1 METLSALARDKY
13 AVGWIC
19 ALPVEMASSQALLDE
34 RHPIL
39 KQNPNDHNSYTLGR
53 IGVHN
58 VIMTCL
64 PGGGTG
70 TVSAAIVAT
79 EMVSRFRNLQFVLL
93 VGVGGG
99 VPGVGSDIRLGDV
112 VVSHPG
118 PNHGGVVQFDFGKT
132 MQDGRFV
139 PNNMLDRPPR
149 FLLAAVSTV
158 RSNHARGDSVLS
170 GYLQQIYDHHP
181 LMKTRYAHPG
191 VEKDVLY
198 ESQYDHPQREATCS
212 CCDSARILS
221 RTPRQSNDPVIH
233 YGLIASGNQVM
244 RHGMTR
250 DRLRDEMGMAC
261 FEMEA
266 AGLMGQFPCLVIRG
280 ISDYADSHKNKLWQ
294 PYASA
299 VAASYAKELLDI
311 IPSSTDAH
319 PHVRTNTFGSESTE
333 WRGKQYE
340 NGQDDGRKYEPLES
354 PEDFSNSL
362 PGLVSRF
369 QGCIQSFPELL
380 LPPDAPLPFRLTWE
394 KLELEKVLLLQWAD
408 RVHLLDDWEYSP
420 LRDIET
426 RKTIGAVLHD
436 LQSMLDDKASN
447 EVSGLVPLHKFERTR
462 QRHMS
467 WSESLDTNAGTPIYS
482 EGGFA
487 GVAKLQSH
495 NRQQQK
501 ISSQVEHVFLSRK
514 RLEKFK
520 ENYHSYQKKLKTF
533 KENYYHYQKG
543 NPKPQAP
550 STHLGWMSSKWVLS
564 DAGHYQTRLNDLAEL
579 VQRLDNVVPVEYLT
593 KLRLAEED
601 INPNWPTDLL
611 VYIQRAAY
619 SRSNAFVETIDLELK
634 KRCEQKILRRLS
646 FQEMNTRKDSITSP
660 FVDTLGWALSTK
672 ATTER
677 WDLLPLWFQSG
688 SGIYWLCG
696 KAGSGKST
704 LMKLLSD
711 HEATLEYLSTWT
723 KGKPCDIAEF
733 FIWKLGTK
741 EQNSLYG
748 LFRSIL
754 HQVLS
759 LHPSLCQELLP
770 RVWEQAYG
778 HDAIDFAL
786 PGPEEVLGL
795 CNSIR
800 DHPKVSRMCLFIDG
814 LDEFSGN
821 IFEGIELIETLTS
834 GSKIKAVVSSRP
846 EHKLVAAFHKCPQL
860 KLEDLSRSDIARYIQ
875 SKLKSP
881 LYEYGR
887 YSSDPDGAE
896 PLIREMVDKASG
908 VFLWVVLACRSLLD
922 GLAASDSPSE
932 LRKRIDELPEK
943 LEDLFRDMLTRVD
956 KRYLLQAAR
965 ILKVCKL
972 YIAQYGIGVP
982 TLGLAQ
988 LDWHD
993 YDSSRLAEALKY
1005 GFSIIE
1011 KDANCNRIEGRL
1023 RSRCGGLLE
1032 LRRSNRLPQR
1042 FCFCGQFNFGGYN
1055 TCHEGFDAD
1064 SVIIFMHRSVFD
1076 FLDME
1081 QTWELDCLDLGA
1093 EHEFDAQAAVGCLSL
1108 HLAHCSANQNNNSHS
1123 PSQCIEHIYDAWR
1136 RVLWANWKTGTQI
1149 IHVVAA
1155 LVDVLRMAQSAR
1167 RWASDYP
1174 WGDFPPEK
1182 IILRLAV
1189 EAGMLDLIE
1198 RFRDKNAGFDTLEG
1212 CYPLLFHATNPMY
1225 SNYILSEEHSKT
1237 ALCDVPLFDRVKPA
1251 HHVVRWLLSLGYC
1264 PNEEFT
1270 AENKEKTTP
1279 WKYWVARLESSR
1291 SLNLRQ
1297 LRAQASVTIEYLNMA
1312 RASLPMLDAVLNWQ
1326 KRCVLYCTTSEESS
1340 MRLQFEE
1347 QLQTM
1352 LELLEKRR
1360 TWSLGNMLHSIKD
1373 KRI

>member
-13 AVGWIC
+13 AAGWIC
-19 ALPVEMASSQALLDE
+19 ALPVEMAASQALLDE

-39 KQNPNDHNSYTLGR
+39 QQNPNDHNSYTLGR
-53 IGVHN
+53 IGARN
-58 VIMTCL
+58 VAMTCL

-70 TVSAAIVAT
+70 TVSAAIVAA
-79 EMVSRFRNLQFVLL
+79 EMASSFRNLQFVLL

-99 VPGVGSDIRLGDV
+99 VPGVGRDIRLGDV

-139 PNNMLDRPPR
+139 PTNMLDRPPR
-149 FLLAAVSTV
+149 ILLAAVSTV
-158 RSNHARGDSVLS
+158 RSNHARGESVLS
-170 GYLQQIYDHHP
+170 SYLQQIYDHHP
-181 LMKTRYAHPG
+181 LMNTRYAHPG

-198 ESQYDHPQREATCS
+198 ESRYDHPQREGTCS
-212 CCDSARILS
+212 NCDSTRILS
-221 RTPRQSNDPVIH
+221 RTPRQSDAPVIH

-244 RHGMTR
+244 RHGITR
-250 DRLRDEMGMAC
+250 DRLGDEMGMAC

-280 ISDYADSHKNKLWQ
+280 ICDYADSHKNKLWQ

-319 PHVRTNTFGSESTE
+319 PHARTNTFGSESTE
-333 WRGKQYE
+333 WGGKQQE
-340 NGQDDGRKYEPLES
+340 NKR
-354 PEDFSNSL
+354 EDEGKKISSQASGVIATSL
-362 PGLVSRF
+362 SELVASF
-369 QGCIQSFPELL
+369 QGCIRSVPELYIL
-380 LPPDAPLPFRLTWE
+380 QNAPRPFRLTVE
-394 KLELEKVLLLQWAD
+394 KLELERVLLLQWAD
-408 RVHLLDDWEYSP
+408 RVHLLDDGDHSP
-420 LRDIET
+420 FRDVET
-426 RKTIGAVLHD
+426 MRTIGVI
-436 LQSMLDDKASN
+436 LDEIHNILNDDEASH
-447 EVSGLVPLHKFERTR
+447 EASGLVSLNKFEDPI
-462 QRHMS
+462 QSHDS
-467 WSESLDTNAGTPIYS
+467 WSGSLDTNTDVAGDS

-487 GVAKLQSH
+487 GVAKLQSD
-495 NRQQQK
+495 NRERQQ
-501 ISSQVEHVFLSRK
+501 IPLPTERIGLSQR

-520 ENYHSYQKKLKTF
+520 ENYHYYQKKL
-533 KENYYHYQKG
+533 
-543 NPKPQAP
+543 NPAGKMQSA
-550 STHLGWMSSKWVLS
+550 HLLWRSSKWVLFDS
-564 DAGHYQTRLNDLAEL
+564 AHYRARLNDLAQL
-579 VQRLDNVVPVEYLT
+579 VQRLDNIIPSDYLT

-601 INPNWPTDLL
+601 INPNWPTDMIVL
-611 VYIQRAAY
+611 IQQTAR
-619 SRSNAFVETIDLELK
+619 SRSNAFVEVIDLELK
-634 KRCEQKILRRLS
+634 RRCEKKILRRLS
-646 FQEMNTRKDSITSP
+646 FQEMNMRKESITSP

-672 ATTER
+672 STPQR
-677 WDLLPLWFQSG
+677 WDLLPHWFESG

-711 HEATLEYLSTWT
+711 HEATLKYLSTWT
-723 KGKPCDIAEF
+723 GGKPCATADF

-770 RVWEQAYG
+770 RIWEQAYG
-778 HDAIDFAL
+778 HDEIDFAL
-786 PGPEEVLGL
+786 PGPEEILRL
-795 CNSIR
+795 CKSIR
-800 DHPKVSRMCLFIDG
+800 DHSQVSRMCLFLDG

-821 IFEGIELIETLTS
+821 ILEGIELIETLTS

-860 KLEDLSRSDIARYIQ
+860 KLEDLSQPDISRYIQ

-887 YSSDPDGAE
+887 YDSDPASAKH
-896 PLIREMVDKASG
+896 LIREMVEKASG

-956 KRYLLQAAR
+956 KRYLLQSAR
-965 ILKVCKL
+965 ILKICKL
-972 YIAQYGIGVP
+972 YIAQHGIGVP

-993 YDSSRLAEALKY
+993 YDSSRLAETLKY
-1005 GFSIIE
+1005 GFSTIE

-1032 LRRSNRLPQR
+1032 VRRSHSLPQK
-1042 FCFCGQFNFGGYN
+1042 FCFCGQVSFGGYHK
-1055 TCHEGFDAD
+1055 CHETFAAD
-1064 SVIIFMHRSVFD
+1064 SVIIFMHRSVYD

-1081 QTWELDCLDLGA
+1081 ETWELDCLSLGA

-1108 HLAHCSANQNNNSHS
+1108 HLAHCSANQNNSHS
-1123 PSQCIEHIYDAWR
+1123 PSQCIEHVYDVWR

-1149 IHVVAA
+1149 THVVAA
-1155 LVDVLRMAQSAR
+1155 LVDVLQMAQIAS

-1198 RFRDKNAGFDTLEG
+1198 RFRDKNPSLDTLES
-1212 CYPLLFHATNPMY
+1212 CYPLLFHATNPVY
-1225 SNYILSEEHSKT
+1225 SNYILSKEHSKT

-1270 AENKEKTTP
+1270 SENKQKTTP
-1279 WKYWVARLESSR
+1279 WKYWITRLESSR
-1291 SLNLRQ
+1291 SLNLCQ
-1297 LRAQASVTIEYLNMA
+1297 LGAQASVTIEYLNMA
-1312 RASLPMLDAVLNWQ
+1312 KVSLPMLDAVLNWQ
-1326 KRCVLYCTTSEESS
+1326 RRCVLYCTTSEESP

-1347 QLQTM
+1347 QLKTIR
-1352 LELLEKRR
+1352 ELLEKRR
-1360 TWSLGNMLHSIKD
+1360 TWSFGNMLQLIND
-1373 KRI
+1373 KRMQA